1 MHKFL
6 IQTNIPIFHHSLAQT
21 WLARPEF
28 YRLSS
33 QDITAIT
40 AFSRQVAPG
49 QAIIPSGLN
58 ETCSIKI
65 IVISMSY
72 TISETYNS
80 KSFTPTL
87 TLPVKGEEICYFHQK
102 ISLPSQGYALN

>member
-1 MHKFL
+1 MSNFL

-49 QAIIPSGLN
+49 QAIIPFGLY
-58 ETCSIKI
+58 ETCSINAPK
-65 IVISMSY
+65 
-72 TISETYNS
+72 T
-80 KSFTPTL
+80 
-87 TLPVKGEEICYFHQK
+87 H
-102 ISLPSQGYALN
+102 